1 MAETKLGVTKPRNT
15 QLKAV
20 DDALLEYGKARNE
33 KNLWKLKN
41 AFEDWKRQEGIN
53 WEKSERNRTRI
64 ITKLNQEL
72 SKAPLDYRT
81 YQVTHFSFEELRS
94 LQYVATERK
103 KVLANLFK
111 DKTVTFKLAKV
122 KEHIVTAGRKVED
135 TSKQAGTYIK
145 SKVKGIPVKSGR
157 PTSDII
163 KEKMGHMVKSFFG
176 VGGLE
181 DLGLLA
187 EFIIKIVEKCSVT
200 VAPVVGIIKDGYDV
214 FVDWAKVGATLYEEY
229 GIHNREYAID
239 TGAPSAAFGGLVKC
253 LQEEEKKEAVSAAR
267 ATSAFALKTGLLFA
281 DGGAISGPV
290 VGVANALAE
299 ISHQLYLLATEWRA
313 TQAVNRA
320 LTAGELDIRLF
331 KTYPLMGC
339 YLLVCGTLSDLI
351 PIESF
356 GTPGWMDYIE
366 NMKKHAFD
374 EIYLSATK
382 LIDSSPWEIIGM
394 PKRPKGTTGGIFS
407 DVKKIWSTTG
417 PLTDL
422 RELGSLGKK

>member
-1 MAETKLGVTKPRNT
+1 
-15 QLKAV
+15 
-20 DDALLEYGKARNE
+20 
-33 KNLWKLKN
+33 
-41 AFEDWKRQEGIN
+41 
-53 WEKSERNRTRI
+53 
-64 ITKLNQEL
+64 
-72 SKAPLDYRT
+72 
-81 YQVTHFSFEELRS
+81 
-94 LQYVATERK
+94 
-103 KVLANLFK
+103 
-111 DKTVTFKLAKV
+111 
-122 KEHIVTAGRKVED
+122 
-135 TSKQAGTYIK
+135 
-145 SKVKGIPVKSGR
+145 
-157 PTSDII
+157 
-163 KEKMGHMVKSFFG
+163 MVKSFFG